1 MVYTTARA
9 ETEPFRKPDQLVQ
22 QVIDNM
28 EKVIVGKR
36 SVIELCITALIARG
50 HVLLEDVPGVGK
62 TLLVR
67 TLAKSLACQFKRIQ
81 FTPDLLPSDVTGTA
95 IYNQRIVDFEFR
107 PGPIFTQIL
116 LADEINR
123 TSPKTQSALLEALEE
138 KSVTAD
144 GITYS
149 LPTPFFVLATQNPIE
164 HEGTFSLPE
173 AQLDR
178 FLMKLSVGYPTPD
191 EEIQVL
197 RRGATGISIDQIEP
211 VATSEDIE
219 RWQDEASLV
228 MVEDS
233 IYAYIVKIVTQTRHH
248 PQVYL
253 GVSTRGAV
261 ALTKAA
267 QAYAYIQGRD
277 YVIPD
282 DVKLLATRVLSHRMM
297 MEADATYQGIS
308 PTAIM
313 TDILATTPV
322 PVLPQ
327 RR

>member
-1 MVYTTARA
+1 MSTTVRA
-9 ETEPFRKPDQLVQ
+9 ETEPFRKPDQQIQ

-36 SVIELCITALIARG
+36 SVIELCLTGLIARG

-67 TLAKSLACQFKRIQ
+67 SLAKSLACQFKRIQ
-81 FTPDLLPSDVTGTA
+81 FTPDLLPSDVTGTE
-95 IYNQRIVDFEFR
+95 IYNQRINDFEFR
-107 PGPIFTQIL
+107 PGPVFTQIL

-123 TSPKTQSALLEALEE
+123 TSPKTQASLLEALEE

-144 GITYS
+144 GVTYP

-164 HEGTFSLPE
+164 YEGTFSLPE

-178 FLMKLSVGYPTPD
+178 FLMKLSMGYPTPE

-197 RRGATGISIDQIEP
+197 RRGTTGATIDQLTP
-211 VATSEDIE
+211 VASPEDILF
-219 RWQDEASLV
+219 WQHEAMSVLVDDSL
-228 MVEDS
+228 
-233 IYAYIVKIVTQTRHH
+233 YAYVVQIVNQTRHH
-248 PQVYL
+248 PHVYL

-261 ALTKAA
+261 AMTKAV
-267 QAYAYIQGRD
+267 QAYALVQGRD

-282 DVKLLATRVLSHRMM
+282 DVKLLSPWVLSHRII
-297 MEADATYQGIS
+297 METDATYQNIT
-308 PTAIM
+308 PHNIIQ
-313 TDILATTPV
+313 DILANTPV

>member
-1 MVYTTARA
+1 MSTTVRA
-9 ETEPFRKPDQLVQ
+9 GIDPLKKPDQLIQ

-28 EKVIVGKR
+28 EKVMVGKR
-36 SVIELCITALIARG
+36 SVIELCLTGLIARG

-62 TLLVR
+62 TMLVR
-67 TLAKSLACQFKRIQ
+67 SLAKSLACQFKRIQ

-95 IYNQRIVDFEFR
+95 IYNQRLADFEFR
-107 PGPIFTQIL
+107 PGPVFTQIL

-123 TSPKTQSALLEALEE
+123 TSPKTQASLLEALEE

-144 GITYS
+144 GVTYQ
-149 LPTPFFVLATQNPIE
+149 LPSPFFVLATQNPIE
-164 HEGTFSLPE
+164 YEGTFPLPE

-178 FLMKLSVGYPTPD
+178 FLMKLAMGYPTPE

-197 RRGATGISIDQIEP
+197 RRGTAGMTIEQLTP
-211 VATSEDIE
+211 VAAPEDITM
-219 RWQDEASLV
+219 WQSEAAAVMFDDSLYSYV
-228 MVEDS
+228 VQ
-233 IYAYIVKIVTQTRHH
+233 IVSQTRQH

-267 QAYAYIQGRD
+267 QAYAYVQGRN

-282 DVKLLATRVLSHRMM
+282 DVKLLSPWVLSHRMM
-297 MEADATYQGIS
+297 METDAAYQNIT
-308 PTAIM
+308 PHQVIQ
-313 TDILATTPV
+313 DILANTPV